1 MPAISK
7 TNGVFFSFFI
17 EWNRIGLDGKI
28 SRNNIFNW
36 NPHAVMLK
44 NVAHIHIDWYNYSAN
59 ARYASQ
65 KRQFLIQNHQY
76 HLQTV
81 QSASLNPLALG
92 KLKTKTDRTSMCM
105 CMVHIVHTQVCVCV
119 CVRCDAM
126 LLHTREGKR
135 KKCDT
140 ETNRTKN
147 RAGCSTFQQAKCTL
161 SITHADEDGVRETL
175 TNSI

>member
-105 CMVHIVHTQVCVCV
+105 CMVHIVHTQVCVCL
-119 CVRCDAM
+119 CAVRCDAIT
-126 LLHTREGKR
+126 HTRR
-135 KKCDT
+135 K
-140 ETNRTKN
+140 TKEM
-147 RAGCSTFQQAKCTL
+147 RYRDKSDEESSWLLDFSTSQMHSLNHTC
-161 SITHADEDGVRETL
+161 RRRRC
-175 TNSI
+175 